1 MAPESDSNGAE
12 ASLFPQLLE
21 VALLASRYGK
31 PEEAGAI
38 LRALE
43 GFRPGHASLKLGRA
57 LARIYS
63 NRPAEA
69 IPILAEDVLAADPG
83 NTMARAFLGLAFFLT
98 GQEERSREMLRSVV
112 SERKQDRAEAFSRDL
127 LALSGQTAGMA

>member
-1 MAPESDSNGAE
+1 MEPEVGSIGSEGL
-12 ASLFPQLLE
+12 LFPQLLE

-31 PEEAGAI
+31 PDEAGAI

-43 GFRPGHASLKLGRA
+43 GFRPGHASLKLGQA

-69 IPILAEDVLAADPG
+69 IPILKEEVLVADPG
-83 NTMARAFLGLAFFLT
+83 NSMARAFLGLAFFLT
-98 GQEERSREMLRSVV
+98 GQEERSRDVLLNLV
-112 SERKQDRAEAFSRDL
+112 SERKQDRAEAFSRAL
-127 LALSGQTAGMA
+127 LALSGQTAGIA